1 MRIDELN
8 QGEYLQKNTEL
19 YTELEWVA
27 EFKGCEIKKSLYIYL
42 VNIRLSLG
50 NISPFSISS
59 HLSSNPLQSWFCLS
73 IHFLILF
80 LILLFIQR

>member
-27 EFKGCEIKKSLYIYL
+27 EFKGCEIDF
-42 VNIRLSLG
+42 
-50 NISPFSISS
+50 P
-59 HLSSNPLQSWFCLS
+59 
-73 IHFLILF
+73 
-80 LILLFIQR
+80 